1 MTEERVG
8 VIPSE
13 AEESRGNGMLMF
25 CEASARCKGKLNMTE
40 NFAFAAVSMLKLQ

>member
-25 CEASARCKGKLNMTE
+25 CERFSEMQGQAQHDRKLC
-40 NFAFAAVSMLKLQ
+40 FRGSQYA